1 MSKYLLPKTFIS
13 VLLLLHFSKVSAQQN
28 DQILSQQVA
37 QENPAQKAKKME
49 WFKDAKLG
57 VFIHWGIYSVN
68 GVAESWSFFN
78 NYLNHDNY
86 MKQLEGFNAAK
97 YNPQEWVKLI
107 KESGAKYSVITSKHH
122 DGISLWNTKEKNA
135 TTTLKNSAAKKDL
148 LSPFVKEL
156 KKSGLK
162 TGIYFSL
169 PDWSHPDYDVFTR
182 ERKRY
187 QLAAEPARWNKFIN
201 YFHGQLDEISS
212 SFKPDLLWFDGDWEH
227 TDAEWQSAKV
237 LNSLRKHNPN
247 IIINSRLNHRGDYE
261 TPEQGIPVLQPDNE
275 YWELCYTMND
285 SWGYQPFD
293 FKYKSPN
300 MIIRTLV
307 DCISMGGNLLLD
319 IGPKADGTI
328 PEEQVNILKHLGRW
342 TNKHAEAIYGTRAG
356 IPASHFS
363 GKTALSK
370 DRKTLYLYADW
381 VSNDKDELLLSG
393 IKSKPVNAKIV
404 GTKTTAKISK
414 QGNDLLLKIPSAAS
428 DEDVTVIAIKFNEPI
443 QLEEASNPVIS
454 LENLKDKR
462 ITDQLLLKR
471 LANSLHKGNNPF
483 INTALA
489 ADGLGLEKEKGFSPE
504 LYNWTVKNAEALYK
518 TVQGLPTGHYQGASA
533 LSADKQT
540 LYLFVEGTPTG
551 PIALKG
557 IKNKI
562 SRIRI
567 VGEGTMIEPQF
578 FNKLYWSAIPGIAY
592 IAIPQSRLDK
602 NLTIIAVLL
611 DGPIDLYREKVGAI
625 ENNL

>member
-1 MSKYLLPKTFIS
+1 MLKTLPNRTLLLMLLLPFCK
-13 VLLLLHFSKVSAQQN
+13 LSAQP
-28 DQILSQQVA
+28 IATES
-37 QENPAQKAKKME
+37 PAEKAKKME

-57 VFIHWGIYSVN
+57 IFIHWGIYSVN
-68 GVAESWSFFN
+68 GVSESWSFFN
-78 NYLNHDNY
+78 NYLSHDNY
-86 MKQLEGFNAAK
+86 MKQLEGFNAAS

-107 KESGAKYSVITSKHH
+107 NGSGAKYAVVTSKHH
-122 DGISLWNTKEKNA
+122 DGVALWDTKTVNP
-135 TTTLKNSAAKKDL
+135 TTTLKHSAAKKDL
-148 LSPFVKEL
+148 LSPLVAEL

-187 QLAAEPARWNKFIN
+187 QLATSPARWNKFIT
-201 YFHGQLDEISS
+201 YYHTQLNEISTT
-212 SFKPDLLWFDGDWEH
+212 FKPDLLWFDGDWEH
-227 TDAEWQSAKV
+227 SGEEWQSAKV
-237 LNSLRKHNPN
+237 LSNLKKYNPN
-247 IIINSRLNHRGDYE
+247 IIVNSRLNHHGDYE
-261 TPEQGIPVLQPDNE
+261 TPEQGIPVLKPDND

-285 SWGYQPFD
+285 SWGYQPYD

-342 TNKHAEAIYGTRAG
+342 TNKHAEAVYGTRAG
-356 IPASHFS
+356 IPLSHFS

-381 VSNDKDELLLSG
+381 APNANEQLLLRN
-393 IKSKPVNAKIV
+393 IKSQPVSVKVV
-404 GTKTTAKISK
+404 GNDQATSFSRK
-414 QGNDLLLKIPSAAS
+414 GNDLLFKIPAAAA
-428 DEDVTVIAIKFNEPI
+428 DQDVTVIAVTFDQPI
-443 QLEEASNPVIS
+443 QLHETSKPSINFAG
-454 LENLKDKR
+454 LKNKG
-462 ITDQLLLKR
+462 TADQLQLNKII
-471 LANSLHKGNNPF
+471 NSLRGGNNPF
-483 INTALA
+483 QNTLLA
-489 ADGLGLEKEKGFSPE
+489 VDGIGIEKEKNNLAPGV
-504 LYNWTVKNAEALYK
+504 YNWITKHAEALYQTGK
-518 TVQGLPTGHYQGASA
+518 GLPDGHYQGASA

-567 VGEGTMIEPQF
+567 VGEGTMIEPQL
-578 FNKLYWSAIPGIAY
+578 FNKLYWSAVPGIIY
-592 IAIPQSRLDK
+592 IPIPQLRLDK
-602 NLTIIAVLL
+602 DLTVIAVLL
-611 DGPIDLYREKVGAI
+611 DGPLDLYREKVGAI
-625 ENNL
+625 ESNL